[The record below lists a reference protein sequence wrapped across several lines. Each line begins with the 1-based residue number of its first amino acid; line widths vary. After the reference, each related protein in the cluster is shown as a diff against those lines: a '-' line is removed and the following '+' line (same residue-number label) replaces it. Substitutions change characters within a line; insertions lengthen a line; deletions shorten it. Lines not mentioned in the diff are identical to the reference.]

1 MESHELK
8 IRAAWL
14 YHVEGLTQAQIAE
27 RMYLTRRRVN
37 EFLAAALEEGI
48 VRVSFASPLAAGME
62 LESRLQERFGLEAA
76 VVVPTPA
83 DPQLLHQALGR
94 GAAAYLD
101 RLIQARKPRSIGVGW
116 GATLRETVTNMTP
129 ASEPGMELRSMMGGL
144 TRGSEINTFEIVR
157 AFAQVLK
164 AQCHYF
170 AAPIYAESPQSR
182 EAIITQSVFERIFR
196 QTCEVDISYLSVGD
210 VTKQSLQVRYGLPA
224 GTDVGDL
231 IAVGAV
237 GDLLG
242 RYIDAG
248 GRPVAHPLNAQ
259 VLAPDLTDYRKIP
272 CRIVASGGIHK
283 HAILTATVR
292 AGLATALITDEE
304 SARALLAGG

>member
-1 MESHELK
+1 MEAHELK

-27 RMYLTRRRVN
+27 RMNLTRRRVN
-37 EFLAAALEEGI
+37 EYLAAALEEGI
-48 VRVSFASPLAAGME
+48 VRVSFASPPGPGMA

-76 VVVPTPA
+76 IVVPTPA

-101 RLIQARKPRSIGVGW
+101 RLIAARKPRSIGVGW
-116 GATLRETVTNMTP
+116 GATLRETVIHMTP
-129 ASEPGMELRSMMGGL
+129 ASAPEIEVRSMMGGL

-182 EAIITQSVFERIFR
+182 EAIISQSVFERIFR
-196 QTCEVDISYLSVGD
+196 QTCEVDISFLSVGD
-210 VTKQSLQVRYGLPA
+210 VTRQSLQVRYGLPA
-224 GTDVGDL
+224 ATDISDL

-242 RYIDAG
+242 RYVDTQG
-248 GRPVAHPLNAQ
+248 HPVAHPLNAQ
-259 VLAPDLTDYRKIP
+259 VLAPDLSDYRRIP
-272 CRIVASGGIHK
+272 CRIIASGGPHK
-283 HAILTATVR
+283 HAILSATLR
-292 AGLATALITDEE
+292 ASLATALVTDEE
-304 SARALLAGG
+304 SARVLLAG